1 MKPKPAAVPK
11 QDENEDQIKL
21 KPFMGM
27 RPGVYLTILY
37 SLIIIAVIFFLLL
50 LPGIRNPVAALIVK
64 TEPAGA
70 AIRVNDVYM
79 GLSGEKI
86 IVPKGEHTITAVMP
100 GFESESAV
108 HQIQGS
114 VFGSLF
120 FPKKYNVE
128 FTLKTSDP
136 AGAFALYAAE
146 YAAWSF
152 GGDPSPAWQVPMS
165 LSEGAYR
172 LGREQ
177 LTDNKAKFEQIL
189 LAASRFTVTRT
200 GLRDLIRAKILLD
213 GYGNSPSPITLIG
226 SISDALVFLSEN
238 AGSAAWLNFL
248 LTGEAA
254 SSLESSEWVR
264 KEFFTQ
270 TEFTPVSGGAL
281 GAPLPVQ
288 ARLNLSGQYFTGLS
302 GGKLQTRGAGSAFRP
317 SGKNVLINSF
327 YVSENPVSRS
337 LFEEFLEANPEWS
350 EHLTDYEQKEI
361 AVNPIETYGGNVITG
376 VTWYA
381 AGAFC
386 KWLTKRL
393 PSSMAGM
400 EVRLPTEYEWEYAAL
415 NIGNMQNPGWEWC
428 LDPFAPLQ
436 FINADDGAIQTVGSP
451 ERSLRGR
458 PPGNPA
464 SSEMRASLPP
474 DLSSPFVTFRA
485 VIAAKR

>member
-1 MKPKPAAVPK
+1 MKPKPSAVPK
-11 QDENEDQIKL
+11 QEENEDQVKL

-27 RPGVYLTILY
+27 RPGVYLAILY

-50 LPGIRNPVAALIVK
+50 LPGIRNPSAALIVK

-100 GFESESAV
+100 GFESESMV
-108 HQIQGS
+108 HQIPGS

-128 FTLKTSDP
+128 LILKTPDP
-136 AGAFALYAAE
+136 AGAFTLYASDF
-146 YAAWSF
+146 AAWSF
-152 GGDPSPAWQVPMS
+152 GGEPSPTWQVPMS

-177 LTDNKAKFEQIL
+177 GEGNREKFEQIL
-189 LAASRFTVTRT
+189 AAAARFTVTRT

-213 GYGNSPSPITLIG
+213 GYGNSPSPVTLIG

-238 AGSAAWLNFL
+238 AGSAAWLSFL
-248 LTGEAA
+248 LTGEAV
-254 SSLESSEWVR
+254 SSLLSSEWI
-264 KEFFTQ
+264 KSEFITQ
-270 TEFTPVSGGAL
+270 TEFTPDSGGAQL
-281 GAPLPVQ
+281 VP
-288 ARLNLSGQYFTGLS
+288 ARLNLSGQYFTGL
-302 GGKLQTRGAGSAFRP
+302 GGGRLITRGAGSAFRP

-337 LFEEFLEANPEWS
+337 LFEEFLEANPEWID
-350 EHLTDYEQKEI
+350 HLTNYEQKEI
-361 AVNPIETYGGNVITG
+361 AVNPIETYGRNVITG

-381 AGAFC
+381 ADAFC
-386 KWLTKRL
+386 KWLTGRL

-400 EVRLPTEYEWEYAAL
+400 EVRLPTEDEWEYAAL
-415 NIGNMQNPGWEWC
+415 NINNMQNPGWEWC
-428 LDPFAPLQ
+428 RDPFAPLQ
-436 FINADDGAIQTVGSP
+436 FINADNDVIHAVGSP

-485 VIAAKR
+485 VITAKR